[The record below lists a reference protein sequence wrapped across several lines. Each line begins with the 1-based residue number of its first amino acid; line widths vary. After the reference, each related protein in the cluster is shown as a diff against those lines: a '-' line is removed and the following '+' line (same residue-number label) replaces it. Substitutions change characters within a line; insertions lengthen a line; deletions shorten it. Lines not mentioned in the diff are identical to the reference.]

1 MHLGHIDV
9 VEQALHVFGDVV
21 VAVMHNPSKPSGL
34 FSPEERVALATES
47 LGALDGVRVEAFG
60 GLAVDAAQS
69 AGADIIVK
77 GLRNGGD
84 FEIEQQMAHN
94 NIALTGVRTVFVP
107 CRADLS
113 HISSRFVREI
123 ASAGRPGDHLVPP
136 SVAAAL
142 AGRFGGR

>member
-1 MHLGHIDV
+1 
-9 VEQALHVFGDVV
+9 
-21 VAVMHNPSKPSGL
+21 
-34 FSPEERVALATES
+34 
-47 LGALDGVRVEAFG
+47 
-60 GLAVDAAQS
+60 LAVDAAQS
-69 AGADIIVK
+69 VGAEIIVK

-123 ASAGRPGDHLVPP
+123 ASAGRSVEHLVPP
-136 SVAAAL
+136 PVAAAL